1 MQTAT
6 VPIITCVVFFI
17 LEFIKLLTKSNDMFK
32 KFIPVISGFLGM
44 GVSVMLYYVAPTSL
58 AVENVVHAVMIGLAS
73 GLAATGTHQIFKQI
87 MKE

>member
-6 VPIITCVVFFI
+6 VPIITCVVFFV
-17 LEFIKLLTKSNDMFK
+17 LEFIKLLTKSNDTFK
-32 KFIPVISGFLGM
+32 KFIPVVSGFLGI
-44 GVSVMLYYVAPTSL
+44 GFAVMLYYVAPSSL

-87 MKE
+87 VKE